1 MRPRSLRFRLLVSA
15 GISVLG
21 ALLIAGLSLTV
32 IFERHVERRI
42 GAELETFQRQLVAGV
57 NVQPDG
63 RIGLTAEPADP
74 RFDQPLG
81 GLYWQI
87 QDEARRRLLRSR
99 SLWDDVIT
107 LPGDT
112 LAPGAVHTHEL
123 VGPAGRTLLVREREI
138 LLRHAGEEHRIRV
151 AVATDVRSIAEAR
164 NAFASDMLPY
174 LAVMAA
180 VLLSAAWLQVRVGL
194 APLERLRRGVMEI
207 RAGPARR
214 LASSHPDE
222 VMPLVEEINALLE
235 AQEQAIER
243 ARTWT
248 ADLAHGLKTPLMVLT
263 ADAQRLREAGNTAI
277 ADDLDLLAD
286 TMRRRVDRELI
297 RARVR
302 SGVPGKRART
312 DTVEVLGRIVRTLQ
326 RTPHGAALHWNID
339 APERAE
345 AAVQGDDLAELLGN
359 ILENAGKWARTAVSV
374 RVTVREGIVV
384 MVEDDGPGVAADQL
398 ERLGERGVRL
408 DEQQQGTGLGLAIAR
423 DIAEAYRGDLT
434 FSRATAGGL
443 AVTIRLPAT
452 S

>member
-326 RTPHGAALHWNID
+326 RTPRGAALRWNIE

-374 RVTVREGIVV
+374 RVNVREGIVV
-384 MVEDDGPGVAADQL
+384 TVEDDGPGVAADQL